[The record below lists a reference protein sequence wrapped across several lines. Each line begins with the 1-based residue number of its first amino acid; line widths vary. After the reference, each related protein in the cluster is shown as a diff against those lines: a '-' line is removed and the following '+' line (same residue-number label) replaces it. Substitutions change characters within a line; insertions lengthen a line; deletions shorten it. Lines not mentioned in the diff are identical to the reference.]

1 MQKLSML
8 KVHSKVDSIV
18 TVEEYV
24 HKVFVSFQIPIEKY
38 GDILIS
44 LTEAV
49 NNAMIHGNALDENK
63 FVCIHHKL
71 IDKRIYFY
79 IQDEG
84 CGFDLDLI
92 PDPTCKENIEETGG
106 RGVKI
111 MFALADHLCYHNE
124 GKYLE
129 IGFNI

>member
-1 MQKLSML
+1 MQKFSML

-18 TVEEYV
+18 SVEDYLNTV
-24 HKVFVSFQIPIEKY
+24 FDMFQIPTEKY

-63 FVCIHHKL
+63 LVCIHHKL
-71 IDKRIYFY
+71 KDKRIYFY

-84 CGFDLDLI
+84 CGFDIDLI

-106 RGVKI
+106 RGVRI
-111 MFALADHLCYHNE
+111 MLALADHLCYNIK

-129 IGFNI
+129 IGFNL